1 MRKKTSALRLAS
13 LALHFSTSANRC
25 RLEIDQLPS
34 LLRKHAFRPALPA
47 QRPSR
52 KRSVAGLIC
61 GLSAEASNER
71 R

>member
-1 MRKKTSALRLAS
+1 MRKKLSALRLSS

-47 QRPSR
+47 QRPITKAQRSR
-52 KRSVAGLIC
+52 ANLRLVSG
-61 GLSAEASNER
+61 SQQ
-71 R
+71 